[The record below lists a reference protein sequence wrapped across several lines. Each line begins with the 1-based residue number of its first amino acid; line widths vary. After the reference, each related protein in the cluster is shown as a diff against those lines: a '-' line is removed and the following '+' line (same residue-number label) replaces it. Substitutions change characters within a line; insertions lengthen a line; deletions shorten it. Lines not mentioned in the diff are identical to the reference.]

1 MRSPSPVRPPRSR
14 PTTSST
20 AMSSTRSWT
29 RRPPERP
36 AVGFTDL
43 SDELPTHTPPGL
55 PSANQGSAQSQH
67 PSRGFAPAITAGIV
81 TLVLVVGRV
90 SFGVGGQFVPPD
102 PIAPPAAQFPSP
114 HSLPPPTT
122 PAFCPLHHTS

>member
-14 PTTSST
+14 PTTSTT

-43 SDELPTHTPPGL
+43 SDELPTQRPPGL
-55 PSANQGSAQSQH
+55 PSANQGSAQPRR
-67 PSRGFAPAITAGIV
+67 PSRGFGLAITAGIV
-81 TLVLVVGRV
+81 TLVLVVGA
-90 SFGVGGQFVPPD
+90 VGYGILRHL
-102 PIAPPAAQFPSP
+102 IASDRAP
-114 HSLPPPTT
+114 
-122 PAFCPLHHTS
+122 